1 MRKEG
6 YSILSVLPW
15 ETKLVS
21 VRVWF
26 PWVTEFGSRA
36 RSPATCGH
44 FRMCPRFCA
53 KHHAYSLSVQFS
65 VSDSLW
71 PHGLQHARPP
81 CPLPASGAYSN
92 LCPLRRWCH
101 PTISSSVVPF
111 SSCLQSF
118 PVSGSFLFFLIFIFT
133 LFYFTVLY
141 WFCHTLTWIHH
152 GCTCVPKREPPSHL
166 PPHNISLGHP
176 SNQIITVLCQCLT
189 LLINEVSL

>member
-53 KHHAYSLSVQFS
+53 KHHAYILSVQFS

-92 LCPLRRWCH
+92 LCPLHRWCH
-101 PTISSSVVPF
+101 PAISSSVVPF

-118 PVSGSFLFFLIFIFT
+118 PVSGSFLFFFQFLFLLYFT
-133 LFYFTVLY
+133 LQYCIGFA
-141 WFCHTLTWIHH
+141 IHWH
-152 GCTCVPKREPPSHL
+152 ESTTGVHVFPNMNPPPTSL
-166 PPHNISLGHP
+166 PITSLWVIPVHQP
-176 SNQIITVLCQCLT
+176 QACCILHRT
-189 LLINEVSL
+189 